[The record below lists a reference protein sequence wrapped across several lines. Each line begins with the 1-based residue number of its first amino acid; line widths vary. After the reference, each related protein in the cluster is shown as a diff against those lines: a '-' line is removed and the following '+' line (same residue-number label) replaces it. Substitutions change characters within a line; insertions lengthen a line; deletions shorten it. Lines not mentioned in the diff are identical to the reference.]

1 MLYIKPTLQ
10 NPGNPFKTVI
20 LHIGINNLLK
30 NEALLLM
37 LQQPTLLML
46 LMNLKTMELKHIC
59 FRSYNQQPS
68 AFGFH

>member
-37 LQQPTLLML
+37 LQQATLLL
-46 LMNLKTMELKHIC
+46 LMNVKTMELKHIC